1 MSSAPFCV
9 LAARH
14 PRRKGQKMKIK
25 VKYENCNV
33 TKAPVETIIEI
44 PDDECEVMIDFDYNS
59 RLATAEDKSS
69 VERRTVQ
76 EIMDEIY
83 NKPLY
88 NDWHRH
94 NNHRGTVQTPFR
106 KDGDVEDIDPLNTVP
121 DYSDEIERDRGAEYE
136 ATCQMIHNSVKP
148 EYADVLIAIA
158 IDGYTPE
165 EYADKHGLNR
175 DAVYKRYQRARAK
188 MKKILS

>member
-1 MSSAPFCV
+1 MTII
-9 LAARH
+9 
-14 PRRKGQKMKIK
+14 IK
-25 VKYENCNV
+25 RDNDNV
-33 TKAPVETIIEI
+33 TKAPIETILEI

-59 RLATAEDKSS
+59 RLAAAADKSS
-69 VERRTVQ
+69 VERRTAQ
-76 EIMDEIY
+76 EIFDEVY

-88 NDWHRH
+88 NNWHRH

-106 KDGDVEDIDPLNTVP
+106 KDGDAEDIDPLDTVP
-121 DYSDEIERDRGAEYE
+121 DYSDEIERNRKAEDE
-136 ATCQMIHNSVKP
+136 VTIQMIHRVLKP
-148 EYADVLIAIA
+148 EYADVLITIA

-165 EYADKHGLNR
+165 EYACMHKLSR

>member
-1 MSSAPFCV
+1 
-9 LAARH
+9 
-14 PRRKGQKMKIK
+14 MKIILK
-25 VKYENCNV
+25 RDNDNV
-33 TKAPVETIIEI
+33 TKTPIETIIDI
-44 PDDECEVMIDFDYNS
+44 PDNDLEVMIDFDYNS
-59 RLATAEDKSS
+59 RLAVAEDKSS
-69 VERRTVQ
+69 VERRTAQ
-76 EIMDEIY
+76 EIFDEIY

-106 KDGDVEDIDPLNTVP
+106 KDGDAEDIDPLDTVP
-121 DYSDEIERDRGAEYE
+121 DYSDEIERDRKAEYE
-136 ATCQMIHNSVKP
+136 ATCQMIHKSVKP